1 MLKGTRMH
9 AADGSN
15 FEYNMG
21 VPQGGV
27 LSPALFALYMH
38 CALRTQLTEAQLEE
52 NVIAFADDLLIYAN
66 SQNQLEFILSR
77 VTLALRNHNMYLAKE
92 KSQLIRNRMVTKS
105 SISGIKQIPVMKYLG
120 VGITASQ
127 GRLKSSVETIFR
139 KAFG

>member
-1 MLKGTRMH
+1 VSGCHINIGKILARMKRDKDESRQFFIISLDVKKAFDSVDRNKLLRFLRKTLTQETKDKGVMNILKQMLKGTRMH

-66 SQNQLEFILSR
+66 TQ
-77 VTLALRNHNMYLAKE
+77 K
-92 KSQLIRNRMVTKS
+92 
-105 SISGIKQIPVMKYLG
+105 
-120 VGITASQ
+120 
-127 GRLKSSVETIFR
+127 
-139 KAFG
+139 